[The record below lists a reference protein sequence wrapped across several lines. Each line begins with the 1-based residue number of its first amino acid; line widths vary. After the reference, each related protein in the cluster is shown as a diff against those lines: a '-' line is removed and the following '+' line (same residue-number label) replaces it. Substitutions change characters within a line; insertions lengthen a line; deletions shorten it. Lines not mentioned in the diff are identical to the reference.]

1 MDDKPLSNDP
11 QENLRMENELLRL
24 QLKAETGADSNSM
37 GSTPAEVENLFLKHV
52 LEYERAYATVKQIKV
67 FDLIGKPN
75 FKKAENLT
83 ELTIGDALRDLTA
96 LLTDNQIKIDYSGNY
111 DDRTKYRFIT
121 EELFDYET
129 DDITVSS
136 EMIRHFSYEE
146 FHPNH
151 QLDIENRTEEFITSW
166 FKQTLDEK
174 NWAIADSLLLP
185 DRTILSKLELA
196 GKFKQVFDC
205 FTAYTDCKYVIHDIK
220 FQFERESG
228 IGHSEGFVKYTA
240 ILESGERTVSE
251 GPFKLYLSLDHDWWN
266 IFYFVFPGFSF
277 Q

>member
-1 MDDKPLSNDP
+1 MNDKPLSNDP
-11 QENLRMENELLRL
+11 EENFRMENELLRL
-24 QLKAETGADSNSM
+24 QLRAETGADSNSM

-67 FDLIGKPN
+67 FDFIGKPT
-75 FKKAENLT
+75 FKNAEELT
-83 ELTIGDALRDLTA
+83 EQTIGDTLKDLTY
-96 LLTDNQIKIDYSGNY
+96 LLTNNHIEIDYHGKY
-111 DDRTKYRFIT
+111 DDFTKYRFIT
-121 EELFDYET
+121 EEFFDCEI
-129 DDITVSS
+129 DDLTLSS

-174 NWAIADSLLLP
+174 NRAIADSLLLP

-196 GKFKQVFDC
+196 GKFKQIFDS
-205 FTAYTDCKYVIHDIK
+205 FTGYTDCNYVIHKIK
-220 FQFERESG
+220 FQFQNESG

-240 ILESGERTVSE
+240 ILENGERKVIE

-266 IFYFVFPGFSF
+266 IFYFIFPGFSF
-277 Q
+277 

>member
-1 MDDKPLSNDP
+1 MNDKPLSNDP
-11 QENLRMENELLRL
+11 EENFRMENELLRL
-24 QLKAETGADSNSM
+24 QLRAETGADSNSM

-67 FDLIGKPN
+67 FDFIGKPT
-75 FKKAENLT
+75 FKNAEKLT
-83 ELTIGDALRDLTA
+83 EQTIGDALKDLTD
-96 LLTDNQIKIDYSGNY
+96 LLTNNNIEIDYHGKY
-111 DDRTKYRFIT
+111 DDFTKYRFIT
-121 EELFDYET
+121 EEFFDCEI
-129 DDITVSS
+129 DDLTLSS

-174 NWAIADSLLLP
+174 HWAIADSLLLP

-196 GKFKQVFDC
+196 GKFKQIFDS
-205 FTAYTDCKYVIHDIK
+205 FTGYTDCNYVIHKIK
-220 FQFERESG
+220 FQFQNESG

-240 ILESGERTVSE
+240 ILENGERKVIE

-266 IFYFVFPGFSF
+266 IFYFIFPGFSF
-277 Q
+277 